1 MSNQSSKPDEVI
13 GTEGRHSGGV
23 HWGARCQMLNTADYK
38 VKPKRVNGIMTEQT
52 IPWVTDHNVSV
63 ATDNT
68 ILNPML
74 RHYFDCDGLESSFR
88 NRGMHYGRKPR
99 AIFGAVPGKNRKESL
114 DSSSSWDSIRSSLL
128 DQLSYKSLTESSTPG
143 GLPGVRHLN
152 RDNIGKLSQSAPSL
166 GTGSIRSDSIGGGS
180 AGYLGEDGYMDD
192 GQ

>member
-1 MSNQSSKPDEVI
+1 MSNGSSKPDEVI

-38 VKPKRVNGIMTEQT
+38 VKQKKGMEQP

-63 ATDNT
+63 ATDNV

-74 RHYFDCDGLESSFR
+74 RHYFDADGLESSFR
-88 NRGMHYGRKPR
+88 NRGMHYGRAPR
-99 AIFGAVPGKNRKESL
+99 AIFGTVPGKNRKSSL

-143 GLPGVRHLN
+143 GLPGVRTLN